1 MAQQLNETLVPNISY
16 WLAIDEQLDSHR
28 FRVIR
33 YSTISDTFYTCE
45 YGTVSRRV
53 DFNSVLVN
61 VKPKGRDTITVVYGH
76 DQAPTE
82 QEMVS
87 LLIFWTAKPLFL
99 AVPAP
104 TENKEQDNQETLF

>member
-1 MAQQLNETLVPNISY
+1 MAQQLNDTLAPNISY
-16 WLAIDEQLDSHR
+16 WLAIDEQLDPHK
-28 FRVIR
+28 FRVIS
-33 YSTISDTFYTCE
+33 YSTVSETFYTCE

-61 VKPKGRDTITVVYGH
+61 VKPKGRDIITVVYEH

-82 QEMVS
+82 QEMLS
-87 LLIFWTAKPLFL
+87 LLVFWTAKPLFL

-104 TENKEQDNQETLF
+104 EKNTEQDNQETLF

>member
-1 MAQQLNETLVPNISY
+1 MGSLYDTLIPIISY
-16 WLAIDEQLDSHR
+16 WLAIDEQLDPHK

-33 YSTISDTFYTCE
+33 YSTISETFYTCE

-61 VKPKGRDTITVVYGH
+61 VKLKGRDIITVAYGH
-76 DQAPTE
+76 DQAPTG
-82 QEMVS
+82 QEMLS

-104 TENKEQDNQETLF
+104 TENKEQYNQETLF

>member
-1 MAQQLNETLVPNISY
+1 MVQQLNGTLVPNISY
-16 WLAIDEQLDSHR
+16 WLAIDEQLDSHK
-28 FRVIR
+28 FRVIS
-33 YSTISDTFYTCE
+33 YSTVSETFYTCE

-61 VKPKGRDTITVVYGH
+61 VKPKGRDTITVAYGH
-76 DQAPTE
+76 DHAPTE
-82 QEMVS
+82 QEMLS

-104 TENKEQDNQETLF
+104 TENEGQDNQETLF

>member
-1 MAQQLNETLVPNISY
+1 MAQQLTDTLVPSISY
-16 WLAIDEQLDSHR
+16 WLAIDEQLDPHK
-28 FRVIR
+28 FRVIS
-33 YSTISDTFYTCE
+33 YSTISETFYTCE
-45 YGTVSRRV
+45 YGTVSCRV

-82 QEMVS
+82 QEMLS
-87 LLIFWTAKPLFL
+87 LLVFWAAKPLFL

-104 TENKEQDNQETLF
+104 EKNTEQNTQEPLF

>member
-1 MAQQLNETLVPNISY
+1 MAQQLNDTLVPSISY
-16 WLAIDEQLDSHR
+16 WLAIDEQLDPHK
-28 FRVIR
+28 FRVIS
-33 YSTISDTFYTCE
+33 YSTVSEMFYTCE

-61 VKPKGRDTITVVYGH
+61 VKPKGRDTITVVYGY

-82 QEMVS
+82 QEMLS

-104 TENKEQDNQETLF
+104 TENEEQDNQETLF

>member
-1 MAQQLNETLVPNISY
+1 MAKQLTDTLVPNISY
-16 WLAIDEQLDSHR
+16 WLAIDEQLDPHK

-33 YSTISDTFYTCE
+33 YSTISETFYTCE

-61 VKPKGRDTITVVYGH
+61 VKPKGRDTITVAYGH
-76 DQAPTE
+76 NQSPTE
-82 QEMVS
+82 QEMLS
-87 LLIFWTAKPLFL
+87 LLVFWTAKPLFL

-104 TENKEQDNQETLF
+104 TENEEQDKQETLF

>member
-1 MAQQLNETLVPNISY
+1 MAQQLTETLVPNISY
-16 WLAIDEQLDSHR
+16 WLAIDEQLDPHK

-33 YSTISDTFYTCE
+33 YSTISEMFYTCD

-76 DQAPTE
+76 NQAPTE
-82 QEMVS
+82 QEMLS
-87 LLIFWTAKPLFL
+87 LLVFWAAKPLFL

-104 TENKEQDNQETLF
+104 EKNTEQNTQEPLF

>member
-1 MAQQLNETLVPNISY
+1 MATIYDTLAPSISF
-16 WLAIDEQLDSHR
+16 WLAIDEQLDPHK
-28 FRVIR
+28 FRVIS
-33 YSTISDTFYTCE
+33 YSTISEMFYTCE

-82 QEMVS
+82 QEMLS
-87 LLIFWTAKPLFL
+87 LLVFWTAKPLFL

-104 TENKEQDNQETLF
+104 QESEEQDKQETLF

>member
-1 MAQQLNETLVPNISY
+1 MAQQLTDTLVPNISY
-16 WLAIDEQLDSHR
+16 WLAIDEQLDPHK
-28 FRVIR
+28 FRVIS
-33 YSTISDTFYTCE
+33 YSTISEMFYTCE

-61 VKPKGRDTITVVYGH
+61 VKPKGRDTITVIYGH

-82 QEMVS
+82 QEMLS
-87 LLIFWTAKPLFL
+87 LLVFWTAKPLFL

-104 TENKEQDNQETLF
+104 TENKEQDKQDTLF